1 MSFVIKERE
10 HVSSASFDAL
20 CGTLQISL
28 GAAVLAERKDI
39 VKPGPILA
47 VCKVR
52 VDLTNRSSFTLQ
64 QPISLR
70 QLTTAS
76 ALLDRDLAPPR
87 RLARVKKVARHAYEL
102 RGTDELVHRCPWGRR
117 GRPRHGPWGCAAVR
131 SALLGG

>member
-47 VCKVR
+47 GK
-52 VDLTNRSSFTLQ
+52 
-64 QPISLR
+64 P
-70 QLTTAS
+70 
-76 ALLDRDLAPPR
+76 
-87 RLARVKKVARHAYEL
+87 
-102 RGTDELVHRCPWGRR
+102 
-117 GRPRHGPWGCAAVR
+117 
-131 SALLGG
+131 